1 MNGDDHFGITY
12 IEKWDLYDPKQD
24 ETLFLYMKRRF
35 FFRKIKKNVFAYSYF
50 KTYYMGLRHVWCS
63 TILLFLLQHQQ

>member
-35 FFRKIKKNVFAYSYF
+35 FF
-50 KTYYMGLRHVWCS
+50 
-63 TILLFLLQHQQ
+63 